1 MKSKVQPLVNLNVN
15 PCKMCMPMGAM
26 TAFYGIKNCV
36 SILHGSQGCS
46 TYIRRHMATH
56 YNEPIDIASSSLTEH
71 GTVYGGEENLKK
83 GLTNLIN
90 LYHPQVVGV
99 ATTCLAETIG
109 EDINRIIQTYY
120 EENPDKN
127 DVTIIPVHSAGYGGT
142 QFEGYFAA
150 LTSIVSEV
158 EMDTKPHNKINI
170 IASYMSPADMR
181 TLKDICEAF
190 ELEIILLP
198 DISENLDGIFKEKYS
213 RLPESG
219 TDIEDIKHM
228 AGARAT
234 IEISNMDFETSP
246 GKVLKEKYGVPYTR
260 VNVPVGLRDN
270 DSLLQILCKISGKEI
285 PQVLKQQ
292 RGRYLDAMI
301 DSHKYN
307 AEGRAVVFGEPD
319 FVISMIR
326 ICEENGVMPM
336 ITATGSVFPH
346 LADYVKNSLDD
357 IAKRYFIEDYMI
369 ADDVDFKDIETA
381 AKRYGCN
388 LMIGNSDGR
397 RMEEQLQ
404 IALVRRSFPVHDR
417 VGGQR
422 LMTIGYEGSLTL
434 LDEIS
439 NVILSIKETTFR
451 EVIYKAYYHQEEKF
465 ETMQMDQLNCNSDSQ
480 SCYTDNSN
488 CKTDNSSFNAD
499 NASCNIDNTSITE
512 ITEPSQEIEIPM
524 TIEEI
529 RRQEILAKT
538 ATHPCYNCAG
548 HKYARMHL
556 PVAPRCN
563 VQCNYCVRKFD
574 CPNESRPGV
583 TTKVLTPEEAFEK
596 YKVVKEKVPNLTVVG
611 IAGPGDALANFDETK
626 KTMELIKEYDP
637 DVTFCLST
645 NGLLLPTYASE
656 LISLGVSHITVTIN
670 AVDPKIAG
678 KIYKHINFMG
688 TKYEGESAG
697 AILLSNQLGGL
708 RILVAHGIVCK
719 VNIVSLKG
727 INDTHIPKIVET
739 MKEIG
744 CYITNIMPMIPV
756 EGSVFE
762 NMTSL
767 TNKEIEKLRKDCGLI
782 MKQMTHCRQCRADAI
797 GTLDN
802 DLSLEF
808 RGYQPQ
814 AIETTDAV
822 YRFAVASKNGMH
834 IDQHFG
840 HVKEWY
846 IYDYKND
853 SVSYIEKRKI
863 GQYCEGSDACDDKE
877 NKINAIIETI
887 ADCNGVVAMR
897 IGESPRKQLDKKNI
911 AVVVTYDRIEDAV
924 LKAAHSLIGI
934 RK

>member
-1 MKSKVQPLVNLNVN
+1 MKTKVQPLVNLNVN

-56 YNEPIDIASSSLTEH
+56 YNEPVDIASSSLTEH
-71 GTVYGGEENLKK
+71 GTVYGGEVNLKK
-83 GLTNLIN
+83 GLTNLIE

-120 EENPDKN
+120 EENPDKKE
-127 DVTIIPVHSAGYGGT
+127 VTIIPVHSAGYGGT

-158 EMDTKPHNKINI
+158 EMDKKPHNKINI

-181 TLKDICEAF
+181 TLKEICKAF

-198 DISENLDGIFKEKYS
+198 DLSENLDAEYKEKYN

-219 TDIEDIKHM
+219 TDIGEIKQM

-234 IEISNMDFETSP
+234 IEITNIDMENSP
-246 GKVLKEKYGVPYTR
+246 GKVLKEKFGVPYTR

-270 DSLLQILCKISGKEI
+270 DTLLKVLSKISGKEI
-285 PQVLKQQ
+285 KEELKQQ

-307 AEGRAVVFGEPD
+307 SEGRAVVFGEPD
-319 FVISMIR
+319 FIISIIR
-326 ICEENGVMPM
+326 LCEENGIMPM
-336 ITATGSVFPH
+336 ITATGSVFPR
-346 LADYVKNSLDD
+346 LADYVKKSIED
-357 IAKRYFIEDYMI
+357 IAKRYFVEDYMI

-381 AKRYGCN
+381 AERYGCN
-388 LMIGNSDGR
+388 MMIGNSDGR
-397 RMEEQLQ
+397 RIEEHLQ

-422 LMTIGYEGSLTL
+422 LKTIGYEGSLTL

-439 NVILSIKETTFR
+439 NAVLSRKESTFR
-451 EVIYKAYYHQEEKF
+451 EVIYKAYYHGDTSGDKNRDKNRDKDRDTHGDRHGDEKEE
-465 ETMQMDQLNCNSDSQ
+465 LV
-480 SCYTDNSN
+480 
-488 CKTDNSSFNAD
+488 
-499 NASCNIDNTSITE
+499 
-512 ITEPSQEIEIPM
+512 
-524 TIEEI
+524 
-529 RRQEILAKT
+529 ILAKT
-538 ATHPCYNCAG
+538 ATHPCYNCSG

-596 YKVVKEKVPNLTVVG
+596 YKLVKEKVPNLTVVG

-626 KTMELIKEYDP
+626 RTMELIKEYDP

-645 NGLLLPTYASE
+645 NGLLLPNYAQE
-656 LISLGVSHITVTIN
+656 IIDLGVSHVTVTIN

-678 KIYKHINFMG
+678 KIYKYINFMG
-688 TKYEGESAG
+688 TKFEGESAG
-697 AILLSNQLGGL
+697 AILLSNQLSGL
-708 RILVAHGIVCK
+708 RILVANGVICK
-719 VNIVSLKG
+719 VNIVSLRG
-727 INDTHIPKIVET
+727 INDTHIPTIVKT

-756 EGSVFE
+756 TGSAFE

-782 MKQMTHCRQCRADAI
+782 MKQMTHCKQCRADAI

-814 AIETTDAV
+814 VNEEADKE

-834 IDQHFG
+834 VDQHFG

-846 IYDYKND
+846 IYEYKNGF
-853 SVSYIEKRKI
+853 VSYIEKRKV
-863 GQYCEGSDACDDKE
+863 GQYCEGSDVCDEKEDK
-877 NKINAIIETI
+877 IAAIIATI
-887 ADCNGVVAMR
+887 ADCKGVIAMR
-897 IGESPRKQLDKKNI
+897 IGESPRRQLEKKKI
-911 AVVVTYDRIEDAV
+911 AVVVTFDRIEDAV
-924 LKAAHSLIGI
+924 LKAARSL
-934 RK
+934 

>member
-1 MKSKVQPLVNLNVN
+1 MKTKIQPLVNLNVN

-83 GLTNLIN
+83 GLTNLID

-109 EDINRIIQTYY
+109 EDINRIIQIYY
-120 EENPDKN
+120 EENPDKRE
-127 DVTIIPVHSAGYGGT
+127 VTIIPVHSAGYGGT

-150 LTSIVSEV
+150 LTAIVSEV
-158 EMDTKPHNKINI
+158 EMDTKPNNKINI
-170 IASYMSPADMR
+170 ISSYMSPADMR
-181 TLKDICEAF
+181 TLKELCKLF
-190 ELEIILLP
+190 ELDIILLP
-198 DISENLDGIFKEKYS
+198 DLSENLDGVFKEKYN
-213 RLPESG
+213 RLPEDG
-219 TDIEDIKHM
+219 TDIMDIKQM

-234 IEISNMDFETSP
+234 IEISNMDMENSP
-246 GKVLKEKYGVPYTR
+246 AKVLKDKYGVPYSR
-260 VNVPVGLRDN
+260 VNVPIGLRDN
-270 DSLLQILCKISGKEI
+270 DALLKVLSKISGKEI

-307 AEGRAVVFGEPD
+307 SEGRAVVFGEPD
-319 FVISMIR
+319 FIISMIR
-326 ICEENGVMPM
+326 ICEENGIMPM
-336 ITATGSVFPH
+336 ITATGSVFPR
-346 LADYVKNSLDD
+346 LADYVKNSIED
-357 IAKRYFIEDYMI
+357 IAKRYFVEDYTI

-381 AKRYGCN
+381 AERYGCN

-397 RMEEQLQ
+397 RIEEHLQ

-422 LMTIGYEGSLTL
+422 LKTIGYEGSLTL

-439 NVILSIKETTFR
+439 NAILSRKESTFR
-451 EVIYKAYYHQEEKF
+451 EVIYKAYYHKEETP
-465 ETMQMDQLNCNSDSQ
+465 ETPELPL
-480 SCYTDNSN
+480 
-488 CKTDNSSFNAD
+488 
-499 NASCNIDNTSITE
+499 TE
-512 ITEPSQEIEIPM
+512 
-524 TIEEI
+524 EEI
-529 RRQEILAKT
+529 KRQAILAKT

-626 KTMELIKEYDP
+626 RTMELIKEYDP

-656 LISLGVSHITVTIN
+656 LINLGVSHITVTVN

-678 KIYKHINFMG
+678 QIYKHINFMG
-688 TKYEGESAG
+688 NKYEGESAG
-697 AILLSNQLGGL
+697 AILLSNQLSGL
-708 RILVAHGIVCK
+708 RILVAHGVVCK

-782 MKQMTHCRQCRADAI
+782 MQQMTHCRQCRADAI

-814 AIETTDAV
+814 AKETTDEM
-822 YRFAVASKNGMH
+822 YRFAVASKNGMY

-846 IYDYKND
+846 IYEYKND
-853 SVSYIEKRKI
+853 SVSYIEKRKV
-863 GQYCEGSDACDDKE
+863 GQYCEGSDVCDDKE
-877 NKINAIIETI
+877 DKITGIIEAI
-887 ADCNGVVAMR
+887 ADCNGVIAMR
-897 IGESPRKQLDKKNI
+897 IGESPRRQLEKKNI
-911 AVVVTYDRIEDAV
+911 EVVVTYDRIEDAV
-924 LKAAHSLIGI
+924 LKAAHSLN
-934 RK
+934 K

>member
-1 MKSKVQPLVNLNVN
+1 MKTKVQPLVNLNVN

-83 GLTNLIN
+83 GLTNLID

-120 EENPDKN
+120 EENPDKM

-150 LTSIVSEV
+150 LSSIVSEV
-158 EMDTKPHNKINI
+158 EMDITAHNKINI

-181 TLKDICEAF
+181 TLKEVCKAF

-198 DISENLDGIFKEKYS
+198 DLSENLDDVYRKKYN
-213 RLPESG
+213 RLPANG
-219 TDIEDIKHM
+219 TDIADIKQM

-234 IEISNMDFETSP
+234 IEISNIDMDNSP
-246 GKVLKEKYGVPYTR
+246 GKILKEKFGVPYTR

-270 DSLLQILCKISGKEI
+270 DEFLKVLSKISDKQI
-285 PQVLKQQ
+285 PHTLKQQ

-307 AEGRAVVFGEPD
+307 SEGRAVVFGEPD
-319 FVISMIR
+319 FIISIIR
-326 ICEENGVMPM
+326 ICEENGIMPM
-336 ITATGSVFPH
+336 ITATGSVFPR
-346 LADYVKNSLDD
+346 LGSYVKEEVEN
-357 IAKRYFIEDYMI
+357 IAKRYFVEDYMI

-381 AKRYGCN
+381 AERYDCN
-388 LMIGNSDGR
+388 MMIGNSDGR
-397 RMEEQLQ
+397 RIEEHLQ

-422 LMTIGYEGSLTL
+422 LKTIGYEGSLTL

-439 NVILSIKETTFR
+439 NAILSRKESTFR
-451 EVIYKAYYHQEEKF
+451 EVIYKAYYREEKP
-465 ETMQMDQLNCNSDSQ
+465 EVMQ
-480 SCYTDNSN
+480 TD
-488 CKTDNSSFNAD
+488 KSS
-499 NASCNIDNTSITE
+499 SITDQSSGNTDKPSNN
-512 ITEPSQEIEIPM
+512 TEQSINNTNQASTSDTTESQELETPKTM
-524 TIEEI
+524 TAEEI
-529 RRQEILAKT
+529 RQQEILAKT

-626 KTMELIKEYDP
+626 RTMELIKEYDP

-645 NGLLLPTYASE
+645 NGLLLPTYAQD
-656 LISLGVSHITVTIN
+656 LINLGVSHVTVTIN
-670 AVDPKIAG
+670 AVDPKIAA
-678 KIYKHINFMG
+678 KIYKYINFMG
-688 TKYEGESAG
+688 TRYEGESAG
-697 AILLSNQLGGL
+697 AILLSNQLSGL
-708 RILVAHGIVCK
+708 RILVANGVVCK
-719 VNIVSLKG
+719 VNIVTLRG
-727 INDTHIPKIVET
+727 INDTHIPQIVET

-756 EGSVFE
+756 EGSKFQ

-767 TNKEIEKLRKDCGLI
+767 SNKEIEKLRKDCGLI
-782 MKQMTHCRQCRADAI
+782 MKQMTHCKQCRADAI
-797 GTLDN
+797 GTLDH
-802 DLSLEF
+802 DLSLEYK
-808 RGYQPQ
+808 GYQPQ
-814 AIETTDAV
+814 VKENTKEV
-822 YRFAVASKNGMH
+822 YRFAVASRNGMC
-834 IDQHFG
+834 IDEHFG

-846 IYDYKND
+846 IYEYKND
-853 SVSYIEKRKI
+853 SVTYIEKRKV
-863 GQYCEGSDACDDKE
+863 GQYCLGSDVCDEKEDK
-877 NKINAIIETI
+877 ISPIIAAI
-887 ADCNGVVAMR
+887 ADCNGVIVMR
-897 IGESPRKQLDKKNI
+897 IGESPRRQLEEKKI
-911 AVVVTYDRIEDAV
+911 AVIVTYDRIEDAV
-924 LKAAHSLIGI
+924 MKAAHNL
-934 RK
+934 

>member
-1 MKSKVQPLVNLNVN
+1 MKTKVQPLVNLNVN

-83 GLTNLIN
+83 GLTNLID

-109 EDINRIIQTYY
+109 EDINRIIQIYY
-120 EENPDKN
+120 EENPDKRE
-127 DVTIIPVHSAGYGGT
+127 VTIIPVHSAGYGGT

-150 LTSIVSEV
+150 LTAIVSEV
-158 EMDTKPHNKINI
+158 EMDTKPNNKINI
-170 IASYMSPADMR
+170 ISSNMSPADMR
-181 TLKDICEAF
+181 TLKELCKLF
-190 ELEIILLP
+190 ELDIILLP
-198 DISENLDGIFKEKYS
+198 DLSENLDGVFKEKYN
-213 RLPESG
+213 RLPEDG
-219 TDIEDIKHM
+219 TDIVDIKQM

-234 IEISNMDFETSP
+234 IEISNMEFENSP
-246 GKVLKEKYGVPYTR
+246 AKVLKEKYGVPYTR

-270 DSLLQILCKISGKEI
+270 DAFLKVLSKLSGKEI
-285 PQVLKQQ
+285 PQLLKQQ

-307 AEGRAVVFGEPD
+307 SEGRAVVFGEPD
-319 FVISMIR
+319 FIISMIR
-326 ICEENGVMPM
+326 ICEENGIMPM
-336 ITATGSVFPH
+336 ITATGSVFPR
-346 LADYVKNSLDD
+346 LVDYVKNSIED
-357 IAKRYFIEDYMI
+357 IAKRYFVEDYTI

-381 AKRYGCN
+381 AERYGCN

-397 RMEEQLQ
+397 RIEEHLQ

-422 LMTIGYEGSLTL
+422 LKTIGYEGSLTL
-434 LDEIS
+434 LDELS
-439 NVILSIKETTFR
+439 NAILSRKESTFR
-451 EVIYKAYYHQEEKF
+451 EVIYKAYFHKEETP
-465 ETMQMDQLNCNSDSQ
+465 ETPELPL
-480 SCYTDNSN
+480 
-488 CKTDNSSFNAD
+488 
-499 NASCNIDNTSITE
+499 TE
-512 ITEPSQEIEIPM
+512 
-524 TIEEI
+524 EEI
-529 RRQEILAKT
+529 KRQAILAKT

-626 KTMELIKEYDP
+626 RTMELIKEYDP

-656 LISLGVSHITVTIN
+656 LINLGVSHITVTIN

-678 KIYKHINFMG
+678 KIYKYINFMD

-697 AILLSNQLGGL
+697 AILLSNQLSGL
-708 RILVAHGIVCK
+708 RILVAHGVVCK

-727 INDTHIPKIVET
+727 INDMHIPKIVET

-782 MKQMTHCRQCRADAI
+782 MQQMTHCKQCRADAI

-808 RGYQPQ
+808 RGYQPVVK
-814 AIETTDAV
+814 ETTDAV
-822 YRFAVASKNGMH
+822 YRFAVASKNGMY

-846 IYDYKND
+846 IYEYKND

-863 GQYCEGSDACDDKE
+863 GQYCEGSDVCEDKE
-877 NKINAIIETI
+877 DKITGIIETI
-887 ADCNGVVAMR
+887 ADCSGVIAMR
-897 IGESPRKQLDKKNI
+897 IGESPRRQLEKKNI
-911 AVVVTYDRIEDAV
+911 EVVVTYDRIEDAV
-924 LKAAHSLIGI
+924 LKVAHSLT
-934 RK
+934 KNK

>member
-1 MKSKVQPLVNLNVN
+1 MKTKVQPLVNLNVN

-83 GLTNLIN
+83 GLTNLIE

-109 EDINRIIQTYY
+109 EDINRIIQIYY
-120 EENPDKN
+120 EENPDKRE
-127 DVTIIPVHSAGYGGT
+127 VTIIPVHSAGYGGT

-150 LTSIVSEV
+150 LTAIVSEV
-158 EMDTKPHNKINI
+158 EMDTKPNNKINI
-170 IASYMSPADMR
+170 ISSYMSPADMR
-181 TLKDICEAF
+181 TLKELCKLF
-190 ELEIILLP
+190 ELDIILLP
-198 DISENLDGIFKEKYS
+198 DLSENLDGVFKEKYN
-213 RLPESG
+213 RLPEDG
-219 TDIEDIKHM
+219 TDIMDIKQM

-234 IEISNMDFETSP
+234 IEISNMNMENSP
-246 GKVLKEKYGVPYTR
+246 AKVLKDKYGVPYSR
-260 VNVPVGLRDN
+260 VNVPIGLRDN
-270 DSLLQILCKISGKEI
+270 DALLKVLSKISRKEI

-307 AEGRAVVFGEPD
+307 SEGRAVVFGEPD
-319 FVISMIR
+319 FIISMIR
-326 ICEENGVMPM
+326 ICEENGIMPM
-336 ITATGSVFPH
+336 ITATGSVFPR
-346 LADYVKNSLDD
+346 LADYVKNSIED
-357 IAKRYFIEDYMI
+357 IAKRYFVEDYTI

-381 AKRYGCN
+381 AERYGCN

-397 RMEEQLQ
+397 RIEEHLQ

-422 LMTIGYEGSLTL
+422 LKTIGCEGSLTL

-439 NVILSIKETTFR
+439 NAILSRKESTFR
-451 EVIYKAYYHQEEKF
+451 EVIYKAYYHKEETP
-465 ETMQMDQLNCNSDSQ
+465 ETPE
-480 SCYTDNSN
+480 
-488 CKTDNSSFNAD
+488 
-499 NASCNIDNTSITE
+499 TSETPELPLTE
-512 ITEPSQEIEIPM
+512 
-524 TIEEI
+524 EEI
-529 RRQEILAKT
+529 KRQAILAKT

-626 KTMELIKEYDP
+626 RTMELIKEYDP

-656 LISLGVSHITVTIN
+656 LINLGVSHITVTVN

-678 KIYKHINFMG
+678 QIYKHINFMG
-688 TKYEGESAG
+688 NKYEGESAG
-697 AILLSNQLGGL
+697 AILLSNQLSGL
-708 RILVAHGIVCK
+708 RILVAHGVVCK

-782 MKQMTHCRQCRADAI
+782 MQQMTHCKQCRADAI

-814 AIETTDAV
+814 AKETTDAM
-822 YRFAVASKNGMH
+822 YRFAVASKNGMY

-846 IYDYKND
+846 IYEYKND
-853 SVSYIEKRKI
+853 SVSYIEKRKV
-863 GQYCEGSDACDDKE
+863 GQYCEGSDVCDDKE
-877 NKINAIIETI
+877 DKITGIIEAI
-887 ADCNGVVAMR
+887 ADCNGVIAMR
-897 IGESPRKQLDKKNI
+897 IGESPRRQLEKKNI
-911 AVVVTYDRIEDAV
+911 EVVVTYDRIEDAV
-924 LKAAHSLIGI
+924 LKAAHNLN
-934 RK
+934 K

>member
-1 MKSKVQPLVNLNVN
+1 MKTKVQPLVNLNVN

-26 TAFYGIKNCV
+26 TAFCGIKKCV

-56 YNEPIDIASSSLTEH
+56 YNEPIDIASSSLTEQ
-71 GTVYGGEENLKK
+71 GTVYGGESNLKK
-83 GLTNLIN
+83 GLTNLID

-109 EDINRIIQTYY
+109 EDTSRMIQTYY
-120 EENPDKN
+120 EENPDKRE
-127 DVTIIPVHSAGYGGT
+127 VTIVPVHSAGYAGT

-150 LTSIVSEV
+150 LAAIVSEI
-158 EMDTKPHNKINI
+158 EMNSKPHNKINV

-181 TLKDICEAF
+181 TLKELCKEF
-190 ELEIILLP
+190 GLEIILLP
-198 DISENLDGIFKEKYS
+198 DFSENLDGVFKENYN
-213 RLPESG
+213 RLPEGG
-219 TDIEDIKHM
+219 TDIADIKRM

-234 IEISNMDFETSP
+234 IEISNMDIENSP
-246 GKVLKEKYGVPYTR
+246 GKILKEKYGVPYIR

-270 DSLLQILCKISGKEI
+270 DAFLKVLSKISGKKI
-285 PQVLKQQ
+285 SKRLKQQ

-319 FVISMIR
+319 FIISMIR
-326 ICEENGVMPM
+326 ICEENGIMPV

-346 LADYVKNSLDD
+346 LDDYVKLSIEE
-357 IAKRYFIEDYMI
+357 IAKRYFEEDYKI
-369 ADDVDFKDIETA
+369 IDDVDFKDIETA
-381 AKRYGCN
+381 AEQYDCN

-397 RMEEQLQ
+397 RIEEHLQ
-404 IALVRRSFPVHDR
+404 IALVRRSFPIHDR
-417 VGGQR
+417 IGGQR
-422 LMTIGYEGSLTL
+422 LKTIGYEGSLTL
-434 LDEIS
+434 LDEIT
-439 NVILSIKETTFR
+439 NAILSRKESTFR
-451 EVIYKAYYHQEEKF
+451 EVVYKAYYRDEKSKDLSRIDDEMNIGEKENADLHKNNLSLLTEEEKR
-465 ETMQMDQLNCNSDSQ
+465 Q
-480 SCYTDNSN
+480 
-488 CKTDNSSFNAD
+488 
-499 NASCNIDNTSITE
+499 
-512 ITEPSQEIEIPM
+512 QEI
-524 TIEEI
+524 
-529 RRQEILAKT
+529 QKKT
-538 ATHPCYNCAG
+538 ETHPCYNCAG

-583 TTKVLTPEEAFEK
+583 TTKVLTPEEAFNK
-596 YKVVKEKVPNLTVVG
+596 YKQVKEKVENLTVVG

-626 KTMELIKEYDP
+626 RTMELIKEYDS

-645 NGLLLPTYASE
+645 NGLLLPTYAE
-656 LISLGVSHITVTIN
+656 DIIKLGVSHVTVTIN

-688 TKYEGESAG
+688 TRYEGESAG
-697 AILLSNQLGGL
+697 AILLSNQLSGL
-708 RILVAHGIVCK
+708 RILVAHGVICK

-756 EGSVFE
+756 KGSAFE

-767 TNKEIEKLRKDCGLI
+767 TNKEIEKLRADCGLI
-782 MKQMTHCRQCRADAI
+782 LKQMTHCKQCRADAI

-808 RGYQPQ
+808 RGYQ
-814 AIETTDAV
+814 AKTKEETEQV
-822 YRFAVASKNGMH
+822 YRFAVASKHGMH
-834 IDQHFG
+834 IDEHFG
-840 HVKEWY
+840 HVTEWY
-846 IYDYKND
+846 IYEYKKGE
-853 SVSYIEKRKI
+853 VSYIEKRKV
-863 GQYCEGSDACDDKE
+863 GQYCEGSDVCDEKEDK
-877 NKINAIIETI
+877 IAAIIQTI
-887 ADCNGVVAMR
+887 EDCQAVIAMR
-897 IGESPRKQLDKKNI
+897 IGESPRKQLEEKQIKVI
-911 AVVVTYDRIEDAV
+911 VTYDRIEDAV
-924 LKAAHSLIGI
+924 SKAAQTL
-934 RK
+934 

>member
-1 MKSKVQPLVNLNVN
+1 MKTKVQPLVNLNVN

-83 GLTNLIN
+83 GLTNLID

-109 EDINRIIQTYY
+109 EDINRIIQIYY
-120 EENPDKN
+120 EENPDKRE
-127 DVTIIPVHSAGYGGT
+127 VTIIPVHSAGYGGT

-150 LTSIVSEV
+150 LTAIVSEV
-158 EMDTKPHNKINI
+158 EMDTKPNNKINI
-170 IASYMSPADMR
+170 ISSYMSPADMR
-181 TLKDICEAF
+181 TLKEICKLF
-190 ELEIILLP
+190 ELDIILLP
-198 DISENLDGIFKEKYS
+198 DLSENLDGVFKEKYN
-213 RLPESG
+213 RLPEDG
-219 TDIEDIKHM
+219 TDIMDIKQM
-228 AGARAT
+228 AAARAT
-234 IEISNMDFETSP
+234 IEISNMNMENSP
-246 GKVLKEKYGVPYTR
+246 AKVLKEKYGVPYTR

-270 DSLLQILCKISGKEI
+270 DALLKVLSKISGKEI

-307 AEGRAVVFGEPD
+307 SEGRAVVFGEPD
-319 FVISMIR
+319 FIISMIR
-326 ICEENGVMPM
+326 ICEENGIMPM
-336 ITATGSVFPH
+336 ITATGSVFPR
-346 LADYVKNSLDD
+346 LADYVKNAIED
-357 IAKRYFIEDYMI
+357 IAKRYFVEDYTI

-381 AKRYGCN
+381 AERYGCN

-397 RMEEQLQ
+397 RIEEHLQ

-422 LMTIGYEGSLTL
+422 LKTIGYEGSLTL

-439 NVILSIKETTFR
+439 NAILSRKESTFR
-451 EVIYKAYYHQEEKF
+451 EVIYKAYFHKEETP
-465 ETMQMDQLNCNSDSQ
+465 ETPELPL
-480 SCYTDNSN
+480 
-488 CKTDNSSFNAD
+488 
-499 NASCNIDNTSITE
+499 TE
-512 ITEPSQEIEIPM
+512 
-524 TIEEI
+524 EEI
-529 RRQEILAKT
+529 KRQAILAKT

-626 KTMELIKEYDP
+626 RTMELIKEYDP

-656 LISLGVSHITVTIN
+656 LINLGVSHITVTIN

-678 KIYKHINFMG
+678 KIYKYINFMD

-697 AILLSNQLGGL
+697 AILLSNQLSGL
-708 RILVAHGIVCK
+708 RILVAHGVVCK

-727 INDTHIPKIVET
+727 INDMHIPKIVET

-782 MKQMTHCRQCRADAI
+782 MQQMTHCKQCRADAI

-808 RGYQPQ
+808 RGYQPVVK
-814 AIETTDAV
+814 ETTDAV
-822 YRFAVASKNGMH
+822 YRFAVASKNGMY

-846 IYDYKND
+846 IYEYKND

-863 GQYCEGSDACDDKE
+863 GQYCEGSDVCEDKE
-877 NKINAIIETI
+877 DKITGIIETI
-887 ADCNGVVAMR
+887 ADCSGVIAMR
-897 IGESPRKQLDKKNI
+897 IGESPRRQLEKKNI
-911 AVVVTYDRIEDAV
+911 EVVVTYDRIEDAV
-924 LKAAHSLIGI
+924 LKVAHSLT
-934 RK
+934 KNK

>member
-1 MKSKVQPLVNLNVN
+1 
-15 PCKMCMPMGAM
+15 
-26 TAFYGIKNCV
+26 
-36 SILHGSQGCS
+36 
-46 TYIRRHMATH
+46 MATH

-83 GLTNLIN
+83 GLTNLID

-120 EENPDKN
+120 EENPDKKE
-127 DVTIIPVHSAGYGGT
+127 VTIIPVHSAGYGGT

-158 EMDTKPHNKINI
+158 EMDTKSHNKINI
-170 IASYMSPADMR
+170 ISSYMSPADMR

-198 DISENLDGIFKEKYS
+198 DLSENLDGVFKEKYS

-219 TDIEDIKHM
+219 TDIGDIKQM

-234 IEISNMDFETSP
+234 IEISNMDFEASP

-270 DSLLQILCKISGKEI
+270 DALLQLLCKIGGKEI

-319 FVISMIR
+319 FIISMIR

-346 LADYVKNSLDD
+346 LADYVKNSIDD
-357 IAKRYFIEDYMI
+357 IAERYFIEDYMI

-381 AKRYGCN
+381 AKHYGCN

-397 RMEEQLQ
+397 RIEEQLQ

-422 LMTIGYEGSLTL
+422 LKTIGYEGSLTL

-439 NVILSIKETTFR
+439 NVILSRKETTFR
-451 EVIYKAYYHQEEKF
+451 EVIYKAYYHQEEKL
-465 ETMQMDQLNCNSDSQ
+465 ETMQMD
-480 SCYTDNSN
+480 
-488 CKTDNSSFNAD
+488 NSSYKAD
-499 NASCNIDNTSITE
+499 NASCNIDNTNITE
-512 ITEPSQEIEIPM
+512 ITEPNQEIEIPM
-524 TIEEI
+524 TIEDI

-548 HKYARMHL
+548 HKYATMHL

-656 LISLGVSHITVTIN
+656 IISLGVSHITVTIN

-697 AILLSNQLGGL
+697 AILLSNQLSGL
-708 RILVAHGIVCK
+708 RILVAHGVVCK

-762 NMTSL
+762 NMPSL

-814 AIETTDAV
+814 ATETTDAM
-822 YRFAVASKNGMH
+822 YRFAVASRNGMH

-846 IYDYKND
+846 IYEYKND
-853 SVSYIEKRKI
+853 SVSYIEKRKVD
-863 GQYCEGSDACDDKE
+863 QYCEGSDVCDDKE
-877 NKINAIIETI
+877 DKITAIIETI
-887 ADCNGVVAMR
+887 ADCNAVIAMR
-897 IGESPRKQLDKKNI
+897 IGESPRKQLEKKDI
-911 AVVVTYDRIEDAV
+911 AVVVTYDRIEEAV
-924 LKAAHSLIGI
+924 LKAVHSLIVDESKEI
-934 RK
+934 SHSNLNVNE

>member
-1 MKSKVQPLVNLNVN
+1 MKTKVQPLVNLNVN

-83 GLTNLIN
+83 GLTNLIE

-109 EDINRIIQTYY
+109 EDINRIIQIYY
-120 EENPDKN
+120 EENPDKRE
-127 DVTIIPVHSAGYGGT
+127 VTIIPVHSAGYGGT

-150 LTSIVSEV
+150 LTAIVSEV
-158 EMDTKPHNKINI
+158 EMDTKPNNKINI
-170 IASYMSPADMR
+170 ISSYMSPADMR
-181 TLKDICEAF
+181 SLKELCKLF
-190 ELEIILLP
+190 ELDIILLP
-198 DISENLDGIFKEKYS
+198 DLSENLDGVFKEKYN
-213 RLPESG
+213 RLPEDG
-219 TDIEDIKHM
+219 TDIMDIKQM

-234 IEISNMDFETSP
+234 IEISNMNMENSP
-246 GKVLKEKYGVPYTR
+246 AKVLKDKYGVPYSR
-260 VNVPVGLRDN
+260 VNVPIGLRDN
-270 DSLLQILCKISGKEI
+270 DALLKVLSKISGKEI

-307 AEGRAVVFGEPD
+307 SEGRAVVFGEPD
-319 FVISMIR
+319 FIISMIR
-326 ICEENGVMPM
+326 ICEENGIMPM
-336 ITATGSVFPH
+336 ITATGSVFPR
-346 LADYVKNSLDD
+346 LADYVKNSIED
-357 IAKRYFIEDYMI
+357 IAKRYFVEDYTI

-381 AKRYGCN
+381 AERYGCN

-397 RMEEQLQ
+397 RIEEHLQ

-422 LMTIGYEGSLTL
+422 LKTIGYEGSLTL

-439 NVILSIKETTFR
+439 NAILSRKESTFR
-451 EVIYKAYYHQEEKF
+451 EVIYKAYYHKEETP
-465 ETMQMDQLNCNSDSQ
+465 ETPELPL
-480 SCYTDNSN
+480 
-488 CKTDNSSFNAD
+488 
-499 NASCNIDNTSITE
+499 TE
-512 ITEPSQEIEIPM
+512 
-524 TIEEI
+524 EEI
-529 RRQEILAKT
+529 KRQAILAKT

-626 KTMELIKEYDP
+626 RTMELIKKYDP

-656 LISLGVSHITVTIN
+656 LINLGVSHITVTVN

-678 KIYKHINFMG
+678 QIYKHINFMG
-688 TKYEGESAG
+688 NKYEGESAG
-697 AILLSNQLGGL
+697 AILLSNQLSGL
-708 RILVAHGIVCK
+708 RILVAHGVVCK

-782 MKQMTHCRQCRADAI
+782 MQQMTHCRQCRADAI
-797 GTLDN
+797 GTLEN

-814 AIETTDAV
+814 AKETTDAM
-822 YRFAVASKNGMH
+822 YRFAVASKNGMY

-846 IYDYKND
+846 IYEYKND
-853 SVSYIEKRKI
+853 SVSYIEKRKV
-863 GQYCEGSDACDDKE
+863 GQYCEGSDVCDDKE
-877 NKINAIIETI
+877 DKITGIIEAI
-887 ADCNGVVAMR
+887 ADCNGVIAMR
-897 IGESPRKQLDKKNI
+897 IGESPRRQLEKKNI
-911 AVVVTYDRIEDAV
+911 EVVVTYDRIEDAV
-924 LKAAHSLIGI
+924 LKAAHNLN
-934 RK
+934 K

>member
-1 MKSKVQPLVNLNVN
+1 MKTKVQPLVNLNVN

-71 GTVYGGEENLKK
+71 GTVYGGEVNLKK
-83 GLTNLIN
+83 GLTNLIE
-90 LYHPQVVGV
+90 LYHPQVIGV

-120 EENPDKN
+120 DENPDKR

-142 QFEGYFAA
+142 QFEGYFKT
-150 LTSIVSEV
+150 LTAIVSEI
-158 EMDTKPHNKINI
+158 EMDTKPNDKINI

-181 TLKDICEAF
+181 TLKEICNAF

-198 DISENLDGIFKEKYS
+198 DLSENLDGIFKERYS

-219 TDIEDIKHM
+219 TDIEVIKQM
-228 AGARAT
+228 AGARVT
-234 IEISNMDFETSP
+234 VEISSMDFETSP

-270 DSLLQILCKISGKEI
+270 DAFLKVLSKISGKDI
-285 PQVLKQQ
+285 PEELTRQ

-307 AEGRAVVFGEPD
+307 SEGRAVVFGEPD
-319 FVISMIR
+319 FIISMIR
-326 ICEENGVMPM
+326 ICEENGIMPM
-336 ITATGSVFPH
+336 ITATGSVFPR
-346 LADYVKNSLDD
+346 LADYVKNSIDD
-357 IAKRYFIEDYMI
+357 IAKRYFVEDYMI

-381 AKRYGCN
+381 AERYGCN

-397 RMEEQLQ
+397 RIEEHLQ

-422 LMTIGYEGSLTL
+422 LKTIGYEGSLTL

-439 NVILSIKETTFR
+439 NAVLSRKETTFR
-451 EVIYKAYYHQEEKF
+451 EVIYKAYYHGDKKQGLAAEEAKRL
-465 ETMQMDQLNCNSDSQ
+465 D
-480 SCYTDNSN
+480 
-488 CKTDNSSFNAD
+488 
-499 NASCNIDNTSITE
+499 II
-512 ITEPSQEIEIPM
+512 
-524 TIEEI
+524 
-529 RRQEILAKT
+529 AKT

-583 TTKVLTPEEAFEK
+583 TTKVLTPEEAFVK
-596 YKVVKEKVPNLTVVG
+596 YKEVKEKVPNLTVVG

-656 LISLGVSHITVTIN
+656 IINLGVSHITVTIN

-697 AILLSNQLGGL
+697 AILLSNQLSGL
-708 RILVAHGIVCK
+708 RILVAHGVVCK
-719 VNIVSLKG
+719 VNIVSLRG

-756 EGSVFE
+756 EGSAFE
-762 NMTSL
+762 NLTSL
-767 TNKEIEKLRKDCGLI
+767 NNKEIEKLREDCGLI

-808 RGYQPQ
+808 RGYQPK
-814 AIETTDAV
+814 AVEKTDAV

-846 IYDYKND
+846 IYEYKND
-853 SVSYIEKRKI
+853 SASFIEKRKV
-863 GQYCEGSDACDDKE
+863 GQYCEGSDVCDDKE
-877 NKINAIIETI
+877 DKITSIIETI
-887 ADCNGVVAMR
+887 ADCNGVIAMR
-897 IGESPRKQLDKKNI
+897 IGESPRRQLEKKNI
-911 AVVVTYDRIEDAV
+911 AVTVTYDRIEDAV
-924 LKAAHSLIGI
+924 LKAAQSIDEG
-934 RK
+934 KFFEG

>member
-1 MKSKVQPLVNLNVN
+1 MKTKVQPLVNLNVN

-83 GLTNLIN
+83 GLTNLID

-109 EDINRIIQTYY
+109 EDINRIIQIYY
-120 EENPDKN
+120 EENPDKRE
-127 DVTIIPVHSAGYGGT
+127 VTIIPVHSAGYGGT

-150 LTSIVSEV
+150 LTAIVSEV
-158 EMDTKPHNKINI
+158 EMDTKPNNKINI
-170 IASYMSPADMR
+170 ISSYMSPADMR
-181 TLKDICEAF
+181 TLKEICKLF
-190 ELEIILLP
+190 ELDIILLP
-198 DISENLDGIFKEKYS
+198 DLSENLDGVFKEKYN
-213 RLPESG
+213 RLPEDG
-219 TDIEDIKHM
+219 TDIMDIKQM
-228 AGARAT
+228 AAARAT
-234 IEISNMDFETSP
+234 IEISNMNMENSP
-246 GKVLKEKYGVPYTR
+246 AKVLKEKYGVPYTR

-270 DSLLQILCKISGKEI
+270 DALLKVLSKISGKEI

-307 AEGRAVVFGEPD
+307 SEGRAVVFGEPD
-319 FVISMIR
+319 FIISMIR
-326 ICEENGVMPM
+326 ICEENGIMPM
-336 ITATGSVFPH
+336 ITATGSVFPR
-346 LADYVKNSLDD
+346 LADYVKNAIED
-357 IAKRYFIEDYMI
+357 IAKRYFVEDYTI

-381 AKRYGCN
+381 AERYGCN

-397 RMEEQLQ
+397 RIEEHLQ

-422 LMTIGYEGSLTL
+422 LKTIGYEGSLTL
-434 LDEIS
+434 LDELS
-439 NVILSIKETTFR
+439 NAILSRKESTFR
-451 EVIYKAYYHQEEKF
+451 EVIYKAYFHKEETP
-465 ETMQMDQLNCNSDSQ
+465 ETPEELES
-480 SCYTDNSN
+480 
-488 CKTDNSSFNAD
+488 
-499 NASCNIDNTSITE
+499 
-512 ITEPSQEIEIPM
+512 PM
-524 TIEEI
+524 TAEEI
-529 RRQEILAKT
+529 KRQAILAKT

-626 KTMELIKEYDP
+626 RTMELIKEYDP
-637 DVTFCLST
+637 NVTFCLST
-645 NGLLLPTYASE
+645 NGLLLPTYANE
-656 LISLGVSHITVTIN
+656 LINLGVSHITVTIN

-678 KIYKHINFMG
+678 KIYKYINFMD

-697 AILLSNQLGGL
+697 AILLSNQLSGL
-708 RILVAHGIVCK
+708 RILVAHGVVCK

-727 INDTHIPKIVET
+727 INDMHIPKIVET

-782 MKQMTHCRQCRADAI
+782 MQQMTHCKQCRADAI

-808 RGYQPQ
+808 RGYQPVVK
-814 AIETTDAV
+814 ETTDAV
-822 YRFAVASKNGMH
+822 YRFAVASKNGMY

-846 IYDYKND
+846 IYEYKND

-863 GQYCEGSDACDDKE
+863 GQYCEGSDVCEDKE
-877 NKINAIIETI
+877 DKITGIIETI
-887 ADCNGVVAMR
+887 ADCSGVIAMR
-897 IGESPRKQLDKKNI
+897 IGESPRRQLEKNI
-911 AVVVTYDRIEDAV
+911 EVVVTYDRIEDAV
-924 LKAAHSLIGI
+924 LKVAHSLT
-934 RK
+934 KNK

>member
-1 MKSKVQPLVNLNVN
+1 MKTKVQPLVNLNVN

-83 GLTNLIN
+83 GLTNLID

-109 EDINRIIQTYY
+109 EDINRIIQIYY
-120 EENPDKN
+120 EENPDKRE
-127 DVTIIPVHSAGYGGT
+127 VTIIPVHSAGYGGT

-150 LTSIVSEV
+150 LTAIVSEV
-158 EMDTKPHNKINI
+158 EMDTKPNNKINI
-170 IASYMSPADMR
+170 ISSYMSPADMR
-181 TLKDICEAF
+181 TLKELCKLF
-190 ELEIILLP
+190 ELDIILLP
-198 DISENLDGIFKEKYS
+198 DLSENLDGVFKEKYN
-213 RLPESG
+213 RLPEDG
-219 TDIEDIKHM
+219 TDIVDIKQM

-234 IEISNMDFETSP
+234 IEISNMEFENSP
-246 GKVLKEKYGVPYTR
+246 AKVLKEKYGVPYTR

-270 DSLLQILCKISGKEI
+270 DAFLKVLSKLSGKEI
-285 PQVLKQQ
+285 PQLLKQQ

-307 AEGRAVVFGEPD
+307 SEGRAVVFGEPD
-319 FVISMIR
+319 FIISMIR
-326 ICEENGVMPM
+326 ICEENGIMPM
-336 ITATGSVFPH
+336 ITATGSVFPR
-346 LADYVKNSLDD
+346 LVDYVKNSIED
-357 IAKRYFIEDYMI
+357 IAKRYFVEDYTI

-381 AKRYGCN
+381 AERYGCN

-397 RMEEQLQ
+397 RIEEHLQ

-422 LMTIGYEGSLTL
+422 LKTIGYEGSLTL
-434 LDEIS
+434 LDELS
-439 NVILSIKETTFR
+439 NAILSRKESTFR
-451 EVIYKAYYHQEEKF
+451 EVIYKAYFHKEETP
-465 ETMQMDQLNCNSDSQ
+465 ETPELPL
-480 SCYTDNSN
+480 
-488 CKTDNSSFNAD
+488 
-499 NASCNIDNTSITE
+499 TE
-512 ITEPSQEIEIPM
+512 
-524 TIEEI
+524 EEI
-529 RRQEILAKT
+529 KRQAILAKT

-626 KTMELIKEYDP
+626 RTMELIKEYDP

-656 LISLGVSHITVTIN
+656 LINLGVSHITVTIN

-678 KIYKHINFMG
+678 KIYKYINFMD

-697 AILLSNQLGGL
+697 AILLSNQLSGL
-708 RILVAHGIVCK
+708 RILVAHGVVCK

-727 INDTHIPKIVET
+727 INDMHIPKIVET

-782 MKQMTHCRQCRADAI
+782 MQQMTHCKQCRADAI

-808 RGYQPQ
+808 RGYQPVVK
-814 AIETTDAV
+814 ETTDAV
-822 YRFAVASKNGMH
+822 YRFAVASKNGMY

-846 IYDYKND
+846 IYEYKND

-863 GQYCEGSDACDDKE
+863 GQYCEGSDVCEDKE
-877 NKINAIIETI
+877 DKITGIIETI
-887 ADCNGVVAMR
+887 ADCSGVIAMR
-897 IGESPRKQLDKKNI
+897 IGESPRRQLEKKNI
-911 AVVVTYDRIEDAV
+911 EVVVTYDRIEDAV
-924 LKAAHSLIGI
+924 LKVAHSLT
-934 RK
+934 KNK